1 MPEEKQPRPQISAD
15 VRRRLLMDAAMTVMK
30 REGIAAASTR
40 AICQEAGMAHGV
52 FHYCFRSKY
61 ELFAALI
68 EADFNAPLEAA
79 WGKLGPTTDPEDGF
93 RDLFAEYWTSLE
105 KDAGHQLVLSEL
117 TNYALRDEELRGLPQ
132 WEHGAYR
139 DKIAHHLQQ
148 FQTQLGVE
156 FTIPADDLAELIFAA
171 LSGVT
176 TAWLAHG
183 DGTIARRSLDQFAAV
198 FASYASSS
206 Q

>member
-1 MPEEKQPRPQISAD
+1 
-15 VRRRLLMDAAMTVMK
+15 MDAAMTVMK

-52 FHYCFRSKY
+52 FHYCFRSKR
-61 ELFAALI
+61 ELFAALT
-68 EADFNAPLEAA
+68 EADFNAPLEDA

-93 RDLFAEYWTSLE
+93 RDLFAEYWSSSE
-105 KDAGHQLVLSEL
+105 KDAGHQLVLLEL

-132 WEHGAYR
+132 WEHSAYR

-148 FQTQLGVE
+148 FQAQLGVE
-156 FTIPADDLAELIFAA
+156 FTIPADELAELILAA

-183 DGTIARRSLDQFAAV
+183 DGKIARRSLDQFAAV
-198 FASYASSS
+198 FASYAKSS

>member
-1 MPEEKQPRPQISAD
+1 M
-15 VRRRLLMDAAMTVMK
+15 
-30 REGIAAASTR
+30 
-40 AICQEAGMAHGV
+40 
-52 FHYCFRSKY
+52 
-61 ELFAALI
+61 
-68 EADFNAPLEAA
+68 
-79 WGKLGPTTDPEDGF
+79 
-93 RDLFAEYWTSLE
+93 
-105 KDAGHQLVLSEL
+105 LSEL

-156 FTIPADDLAELIFAA
+156 FTIPADDLAELILAA